1 MHSQFVSHPFRE
13 LLERVRLPAGVM
25 KQWNVERLEIYFY
38 WTSIFMMDMNKAHV
52 IEIESAK
59 ILSDLEG
66 HENAK

>member
-1 MHSQFVSHPFRE
+1 
-13 LLERVRLPAGVM
+13 M

-52 IEIESAK
+52 VEIESAK